1 MEFDSEI
8 TEEVMM
14 NQFGLSNKKILL
26 FGGARVLDQAIIK
39 GINEHGASLVEFEE
53 HEITLIEQQVK
64 EIVKN
69 HGVFDGVMF
78 SIVHSDF
85 RPLQFVKPDNVNEIM
100 NDNYALFV
108 ELMRALKK
116 HKGLAKGAS
125 VVAMS
130 SISSVRAMK
139 AKMAFCASKAALDA
153 AVRCLAVELAD
164 QGIRVNSILKGGTE
178 ADLTKANVQDMLAV
192 RGESAEESNRQP
204 LGLCTAEE
212 VANLVVFLLSDA
224 VRTITGTSIVIDGGY
239 LA

>member
-1 MEFDSEI
+1 MTNPFNL
-8 TEEVMM
+8 T
-14 NQFGLSNKKILL
+14 GKKILL
-26 FGGARVLDQAIIK
+26 FGGSLALDKAIIQ
-39 GINEHGASLVEFEE
+39 GIEEHDVTLVVFEE
-53 HEITLIEQQVK
+53 HDINAIEQQVK
-64 EIVKN
+64 EIVKTN
-69 HGVFDGVMF
+69 GAFDGVLF

-100 NDNYALFV
+100 NDNFSLFV
-108 ELMRALKK
+108 ELMRSLKK
-116 HKGLAKGAS
+116 NKGISKGAS

-164 QGIRVNSILKGGTE
+164 QGIRVNTILKGGTE
-178 ADLTKANVQDMLAV
+178 ADLTKSNVQDMLAV

-212 VANLVVFLLSDA
+212 VSNLVVFLLSDA
-224 VRTITGTSIVIDGGY
+224 VRTMTGTSIVIDGGY

>member
-1 MEFDSEI
+1 MTNPCDL
-8 TEEVMM
+8 T
-14 NQFGLSNKKILL
+14 GKKILL
-26 FGGARVLDQAIIK
+26 FGGSLVLDQAIIN
-39 GINEHGASLVEFEE
+39 GIKEQGATLVVFEE
-53 HEITLIEQQVK
+53 RDINSMEQKVK
-64 EIVKN
+64 EIVKT
-69 HGVFDGVMF
+69 HGAFDGVVF
-78 SIVHSDF
+78 AVVHSDF

-100 NDNYALFV
+100 NDNFSLFI
-108 ELMRALKK
+108 ELMRTLKK
-116 HKGLAKGAS
+116 SKGLNKGAS

-164 QGIRVNSILKGGTE
+164 QGIRVNTILKGGTE
-178 ADLTKANVQDMLAV
+178 ADLTKSNVQDMLAV
-192 RGESAEESNRQP
+192 RSESAEESNRQP
-204 LGLCTAEE
+204 LGLCAAEE

>member
-1 MEFDSEI
+1 MTNPFNL
-8 TEEVMM
+8 T
-14 NQFGLSNKKILL
+14 GKKILL
-26 FGGARVLDQAIIK
+26 FGGSLALDKAIIQ
-39 GINEHGASLVEFEE
+39 GIKDHGASLVEFEE
-53 HEITLIEQQVK
+53 HDINAIEHQVK
-64 EIVKN
+64 EIVKT
-69 HGVFDGVMF
+69 HGAFDGVMF

-100 NDNYALFV
+100 NDNFALFV
-108 ELMRALKK
+108 ELMRSLKK
-116 HKGLAKGAS
+116 NKGISKGAS

-164 QGIRVNSILKGGTE
+164 QGIRVNTILKGGTE
-178 ADLTKANVQDMLAV
+178 ADLTKSNVQDMLAV

-224 VRTITGTSIVIDGGY
+224 VRTMTGTSIVIDGGY